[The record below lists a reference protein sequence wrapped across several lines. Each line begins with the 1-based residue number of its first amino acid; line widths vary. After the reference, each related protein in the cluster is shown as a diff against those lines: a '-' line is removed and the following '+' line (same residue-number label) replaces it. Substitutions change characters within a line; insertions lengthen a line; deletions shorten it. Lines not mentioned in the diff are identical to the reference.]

1 MSDRKKSES
10 NSQVKNGF
18 DKDYSRHLL
27 DFQKRARLDDVTIDQ
42 YEHQINI
49 IFQIANIL
57 QRDTRKDLDALY
69 YLLDHE
75 LPTPSIFSII
85 SLSIQLKKLQLLD
98 LKLRVDSIHRAR
110 GQLTTK
116 VEKLTDKKLLFE
128 QKLDQIRLKM
138 LKKEAS
144 MIRIYQE
151 ELEKLNTKIED
162 YQLTKIKQVELQ
174 ALKLQHANFKVICEV
189 SFHQKDKKLLLNQQP
204 ILKVEEFLGYNLLV
218 INQFLERLI
227 VLQSQVA
234 YLFNMELPYLN
245 ELVTFLPDEK
255 FYNLIRKKEM
265 IISGLDGNE
274 EDDEQEDVKTP
285 DIPNDIQNPTEK
297 IFRMGDGYNLP
308 PSSKTLNFQMRRRA
322 SSVEP
327 ADLNNIPVI
336 KELSLPLSSPSK
348 KPVSKKIIIPHKI
361 INKPFNKL
369 SIKDFL
375 KFVNVI
381 VKIIINFQLFLIKIN
396 NSQEPKILDWCN
408 FQTILQ
414 EVMKVDQV
422 LKDRIYTES
431 TTNTEVTQIPK
442 KIDTKENFESIM
454 EHVYNTLMRSSY
466 SRKQHSGPVALQDL
480 NLKSLINNQPKLN
493 FSNEWDI
500 VSGML

>member
-245 ELVTFLPDEK
+245 ELVNFLPDEK

-422 LKDRIYTES
+422 LNDRIYTES

-442 KIDTKENFESIM
+442 NL
-454 EHVYNTLMRSSY
+454 TLKKTLRASWNMFTTLS
-466 SRKQHSGPVALQDL
+466 
-480 NLKSLINNQPKLN
+480 
-493 FSNEWDI
+493 
-500 VSGML
+500 

>member
-1 MSDRKKSES
+1 MTTRKESES
-10 NSQVKNGF
+10 NNQVKNGS
-18 DKDYSRHLL
+18 DIDYTGHLL

-57 QRDTRKDLDALY
+57 QHDARKGLDDLY

-98 LKLRVDSIHRAR
+98 LKLRFGSIRRAR
-110 GQLTTK
+110 EQLTTK
-116 VEKLTDKKLLFE
+116 VEQLTDKKLLFE

-138 LKKEAS
+138 LKREAS
-144 MIRIYQE
+144 MIRIYEE

-162 YQLTKIKQVELQ
+162 YHLTKIKQVELQ

-189 SFHQKDKKLLLNQQP
+189 SFHQKDKKLFLNQQP
-204 ILKVEEFLGYNLLV
+204 ILKVDEFLGYNLLV

-227 VLQSQVA
+227 VLQSQLS
-234 YLFNMELPYLN
+234 YLFNMGLPYLN
-245 ELVTFLPDEK
+245 ELITFLPDEK
-255 FYNLIRKKEM
+255 FYNLIQKKEM
-265 IISGLDGNE
+265 IILGRDVNE
-274 EDDEQEDVKTP
+274 EDHEQEDLKTP
-285 DIPNDIQNPTEK
+285 SIPNDIQNPTEK

-308 PSSKTLNFQMRRRA
+308 PSSKTLNYQMRRRA

-336 KELSLPLSSPSK
+336 KEQSLPLSSSSK
-348 KPVSKKIIIPHKI
+348 KSVSKKIIIPHKI

-381 VKIIINFQLFLIKIN
+381 VKIIINFQSFLIST
-396 NSQEPKILDWCN
+396 NSNEEPKILDWCN
-408 FQTILQ
+408 FQIILQ
-414 EVMKVDQV
+414 EVIKVDQV
-422 LKDRIYTES
+422 LKDRIYNES
-431 TTNTEVTQIPK
+431 PVNTVITQISK
-442 KIDTKENFESIM
+442 KFETKENFESTM
-454 EHVYNTLMRSSY
+454 ELVYNTLMRSSY
-466 SRKQHSGPVALQDL
+466 SRKQHCGPVALQDL
-480 NLKSLINNQPKLN
+480 NLKSLISNQPKLN